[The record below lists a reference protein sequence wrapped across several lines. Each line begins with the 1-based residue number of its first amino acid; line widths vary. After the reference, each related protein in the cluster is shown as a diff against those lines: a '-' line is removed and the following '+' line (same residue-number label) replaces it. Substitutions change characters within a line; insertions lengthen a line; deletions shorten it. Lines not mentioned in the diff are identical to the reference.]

1 MSYIEKSRQNKVNA
15 EKAAS
20 FDRMQQTRREEDLY
34 AQGSNDAYS
43 AVERELMR
51 KAEVDRQMDR
61 DMAAGAAYYQAN
73 KGADNAN
80 FRQMLGDV
88 GSIISN
94 KVNAAG
100 EYISDA
106 AKGLGNTLYEGVKSG
121 FVPTPE
127 ESARNKALGA
137 AMKADMV
144 EEATNRAF
152 SIAQE
157 QGDTSEENLNRLIT
171 EQQKLMGVEY

>member
-20 FDRMQQTRREEDLY
+20 FDRMQQARREEDLY

-51 KAEVDRQMDR
+51 KAEADRQMDR
-61 DMAAGAAYYQAN
+61 DMAAGAAYYEAN
-73 KGADNAN
+73 KGADNTS

-88 GSIISN
+88 GNLIGQ

-100 EYISDA
+100 NYISNAAGGLADSLGQTAEKNLAPSPQEQSRNDA
-106 AKGLGNTLYEGVKSG
+106 MGAEMRASMEQQV
-121 FVPTPE
+121 FD
-127 ESARNKALGA
+127 KAFR
-137 AMKADMV
+137 
-144 EEATNRAF
+144 T
-152 SIAQE
+152 AQE
-157 QGDTSEENLNRLIT
+157 QGDTSQENLNRLISQGM
-171 EQQKLMGVEY
+171 QQLEGNR